1 MNTSE
6 DVHVFYTLLHK
17 SSVPSVV
24 QEYKTNLK

>member
-6 DVHVFYTLLHK
+6 DAFYALLHK